1 MVNFVRRII
10 NFFKLGNTRKE
21 LKKLTKNY
29 FCLVNLD
36 WKKLGSSKRATLYP
50 KSAFEMNA
58 GHKVS
63 VLKGIELVLAS
74 NHPDKIIYFDELP
87 NDVKE
92 AIKMY
97 VRQRGYSDSFVK
109 SSNRFIIIH
118 LIGLCLLILITKSSH
133 ILLLLFRFP
142 LRWNA
147 L

>member
-50 KSAFEMNA
+50 KYAFEMNA

-74 NHPDKIIYFDELP
+74 YHPDKIIYFDELP

-109 SSNRFIIIH
+109 SFEDFTSDD
-118 LIGLCLLILITKSSH
+118 
-133 ILLLLFRFP
+133 
-142 LRWNA
+142 
-147 L
+147 